1 MQAVPVIARER
12 GIRGFYQGLVPTT
25 AKQSLNSATRFGSYG
40 LFKQMAL
47 SYKKEGEKLGSVA
60 TFGIGGAAGVVTVYV
75 TQPVDTVKTR
85 MQSIG
90 ARTLYRNSTHC
101 AAKLVREEGVFK
113 LWSGAV
119 PRLARLIF
127 SGGIVFSMYEQSIAM
142 FDKLDPEGRYI

>member
-1 MQAVPVIARER
+1 
-12 GIRGFYQGLVPTT
+12 
-25 AKQSLNSATRFGSYG
+25 
-40 LFKQMAL
+40 MAL

-85 MQSIG
+85 MQSIE
-90 ARTLYRNSTHC
+90 ARTLYRNSLHC

-127 SGGIVFSMYEQSIAM
+127 SGGIVFSMYEQSMAM